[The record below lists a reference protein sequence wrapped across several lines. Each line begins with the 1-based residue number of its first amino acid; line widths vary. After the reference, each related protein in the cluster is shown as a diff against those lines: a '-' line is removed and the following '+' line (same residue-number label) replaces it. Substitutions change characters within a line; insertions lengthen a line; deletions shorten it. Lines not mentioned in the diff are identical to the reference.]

1 MGDPLSTALKN
12 SHRISH
18 QIAFCDM
25 KWETAARK
33 KKKKGY
39 GLVCQKSHRAE
50 WTMAEKAENNGA
62 RENVPQTEAP
72 LKTLLKSVKE
82 ANASP
87 DNTGNLDLLA
97 Y

>member
-1 MGDPLSTALKN
+1 
-12 SHRISH
+12 
-18 QIAFCDM
+18 
-25 KWETAARK
+25 
-33 KKKKGY
+33 
-39 GLVCQKSHRAE
+39 
-50 WTMAEKAENNGA
+50 MAEKAENNGV

-82 ANASP
+82 ANVSP